1 MEILN
6 NNEYKCPIS
15 HKTVE
20 EMFEPVCGN
29 DGYTYEKADIVNWLR
44 NNGTS
49 PMTREPMIPDQDFYS
64 RLLLIKDLPK
74 RKIG

>member
-15 HKTVE
+15 HKKVD
-20 EMFEPVCGN
+20 EMTEPVCGN

-44 NNGTS
+44 NRIFLFG
-49 PMTREPMIPDQDFYS
+49 REPLGRY
-64 RLLLIKDLPK
+64 KDLK
-74 RKIG
+74 D